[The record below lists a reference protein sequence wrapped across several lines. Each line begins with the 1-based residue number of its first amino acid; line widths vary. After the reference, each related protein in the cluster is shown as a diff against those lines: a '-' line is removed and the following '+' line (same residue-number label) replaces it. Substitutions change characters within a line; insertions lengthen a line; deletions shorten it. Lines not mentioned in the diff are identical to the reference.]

1 MPDSPHASTPLSQ
14 HGLQPLGAR
23 EGRPAVGRAA
33 AVLLLAHGGP
43 ATPAEVPAFIREMLG
58 SDVSDRRVAALTE
71 RYGAIGGSS
80 PMAAIVQGIGEALA
94 RATQLPVCVGMRYG
108 SPSIE
113 DAVRRASDD
122 GADLLASVYLS
133 PHLPELTAERC
144 RQSVDRC
151 HHSRDHAP
159 EVRHAGAWHRQPAYL
174 EAEADAT
181 QAALRRL
188 PDGRRDK
195 ARVVFSAHSLPTQ
208 AAHPADGYDGRVR
221 ESATL
226 VAALAGLSPADWSVA
241 YQSAPPSGAA
251 WLGPH
256 LPETIAM
263 LAAAGVKDV
272 VVTPLGF
279 VVDSLEV
286 LYDIDLELRAVAVRH
301 SMNLQRAPLPN
312 LSPAL
317 VDALNGAVRSVL
329 PRTDAQKEPV

>member
-1 MPDSPHASTPLSQ
+1 MPDSPHASTPPSQ
-14 HGLQPLGAR
+14 HGHRPLGAR

-43 ATPAEVPAFIREMLG
+43 ATTAEVPAFIREMLG

-71 RYGAIGGSS
+71 RYDAIGGAS
-80 PMAAIVQGIGEALA
+80 PMPAIVQGIGEALA
-94 RATQLPVCVGMRYG
+94 RATELPVYVGMRYG

-113 DAVRRASDD
+113 DAVGRASGD
-122 GADLLASVYLS
+122 GVGLLASVYLS

-144 RQSVDRC
+144 RESVDGCIR
-151 HHSRDHAP
+151 SRGTAL

-174 EAEADAT
+174 QAEADAT
-181 QAALRRL
+181 QAAMLRL

-195 ARVVFSAHSLPTQ
+195 ARVVFSAHSLPRQ

-221 ESATL
+221 ESAAL
-226 VAALAGLSPADWSVA
+226 VAALAGLSTADWSVA

-256 LPETIAM
+256 LHETIAM

-286 LYDIDLELRAVAVRH
+286 LYDIDFELRAVASRRGV
-301 SMNLQRAPLPN
+301 SLQRASLPN

-317 VDALNGAVRSVL
+317 VDALNGAVQSVL
-329 PRTDAQKEPV
+329 SRTDAQKEPV